1 MLVITRR
8 KMLGA
13 LAHAMV
19 FLPLMPGSFSSA
31 SDRFKVDHPLVPPS
45 PQFSGQCPLCGMVRA
60 MWARTWIEFDQTD
73 GVSQVCSFHCLADL
87 TRKAGVLLKNIN
99 LAVYHAPQKMVD
111 SVAAV
116 IVIGSTAKGTMSP
129 RSKIVFADIEQA
141 KAFVTAHGGESTSFT
156 TALDVA
162 RAGVSGENT
171 MLVKKRLKKGK
182 IVEPGADDR
191 CAVCEMYPSRY
202 PKNKCQI
209 HAKDGKIYHFCSTQC
224 LFAFLENPDYYVT
237 SGFSPQLIWVIEF
250 NSGRWVSGRSA
261 YYIVGAKGVS
271 GPMGFEALP
280 FYKKSDADSFAG
292 HRGGIMLLF
301 GEVTIE
307 KIFNR

>member
-1 MLVITRR
+1 MYLMSRI

-13 LAHAMV
+13 VVPAIVIL
-19 FLPLMPGSFSSA
+19 LILGSFSSA
-31 SDRFKVDHPLVPPS
+31 SDRFTVDHPLMPPS
-45 PQFSGQCPLCGMVRA
+45 PQFSGQCPLCGMGRS

-73 GVSQVCSFHCLADL
+73 GVTQVCSFHCLADF
-87 TRKAGVLLKNIN
+87 TRKSGVLPKNIR
-99 LAVYHAPQKMVD
+99 LAVYHAPQKMID
-111 SVAAV
+111 SAGAV
-116 IVIGSTAKGTMSP
+116 IVMGSTAKGTMSP
-129 RSKIVFADIEQA
+129 KSKIVFADIQQA
-141 KAFVTAHGGESTSFT
+141 KAFIAVHGGQTASFA

-162 RAGVSGENT
+162 RAGVAGENT

-182 IVEPGADDR
+182 IVEPEADDR

-224 LFAFLENPDYYVT
+224 MFTFLEHPDRYLKA
-237 SGFSPQLIWVIEF
+237 GFAPQLIWVIEF
-250 NSGRWVSGRSA
+250 SSGRWISGRSA
-261 YYIVGAKGVS
+261 YYIVGAQDVY

-280 FYKKSDADSFAG
+280 FDKKSDAESFSG
-292 HRGGIMLLF
+292 QRGGTILLF
-301 GEVTIE
+301 KDVTIG